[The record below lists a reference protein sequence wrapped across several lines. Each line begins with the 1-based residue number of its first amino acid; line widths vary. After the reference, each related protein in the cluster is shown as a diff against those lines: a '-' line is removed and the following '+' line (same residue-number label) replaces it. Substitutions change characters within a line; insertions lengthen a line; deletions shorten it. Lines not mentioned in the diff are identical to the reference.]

1 MVPVTML
8 FLRQAI
14 APQLKP
20 LHILPSL
27 LLTGLLGCSSVPSAL
42 NSINNVGFG
51 VDISQIADIEPT
63 RDQDKT
69 IYVQGRVAALVPLVD
84 WLAYQVEDTS
94 GTIWVLT
101 NQRNIQLEDRVLI
114 EGKLRYHSIPVA
126 EQDFGE
132 AYVEE
137 HRQIERIPAK

>member
-1 MVPVTML
+1 MTMQ

-14 APQLKP
+14 APQLKSVY
-20 LHILPSL
+20 ILLL
-27 LLTGLLGCSSVPSAL
+27 LLTGLLGCSGVPSAL
-42 NSINNVGFG
+42 NSINVGFG
-51 VDISQIADIEPT
+51 ADVSQISDIEPT
-63 RDQDKT
+63 RDQDTTVFVRGK
-69 IYVQGRVAALVPLVD
+69 VAALVPLVD
-84 WLAYQVEDTS
+84 WLAYQVQDST

-101 NQRNIQLEDRVLI
+101 NQRNIQLEDQVLI

-137 HRQIERIPAK
+137 HRQIERIPAH

>member
-1 MVPVTML
+1 MVPMTIQ

-20 LHILPSL
+20 LYILSSL
-27 LLTGLLGCSSVPSAL
+27 LLAGLLGCSGVPSAL
-42 NSINNVGFG
+42 NSINVGFG
-51 VDISQIADIEPT
+51 VDVSQIGDIEPT

-69 IYVQGRVAALVPLVD
+69 IYVQGKVAALVPLVD
-84 WLAYQVEDTS
+84 WLAYQVQDSS

-101 NQRNIQLEDRVLI
+101 NQRNIQLADQVLV
-114 EGKLRYHSIPVA
+114 EGKLRYHSIPIA

-137 HRQIERIPAK
+137 HRQIERIPSQ